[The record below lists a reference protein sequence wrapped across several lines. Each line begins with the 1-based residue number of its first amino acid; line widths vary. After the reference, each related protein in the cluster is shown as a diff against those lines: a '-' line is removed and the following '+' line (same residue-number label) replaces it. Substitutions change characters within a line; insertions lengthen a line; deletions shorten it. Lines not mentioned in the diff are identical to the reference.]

1 MILKATSSAF
11 CLLLLA
17 GTVGAQSPATASAPS
32 VMGDVRQ
39 LWRQGASYVERSA
52 TAMPDSSF
60 AFRPTASVRT
70 FGQLIGH
77 VAGTQNMICAI
88 ALGEK
93 VPAEDAIEKTATTKA
108 ALLQALKESSEY
120 CARAYAMSDASVG
133 GMVDMFGSK
142 WTKRGALML
151 NATHNFEHYGNIITY
166 MRMNGLTPPSSQA
179 Q

>member
-1 MILKATSSAF
+1 MAWP
-11 CLLLLA
+11 
-17 GTVGAQSPATASAPS
+17 GTRPNRPSDTLGAQAPAKAAAKAAAPS

-39 LWRQGASYVERSA
+39 LWRQGTSYVERSA
-52 TAMPDSSF
+52 AAMPDSAF
-60 AFRPTASVRT
+60 AFRPTPAVRT

-93 VPAEDAIEKTATTKA
+93 VPEEDAIEKVATTKA
-108 ALLQALKESSEY
+108 GLIKALGESNTY
-120 CARAYAMSDASVG
+120 CARAYAMPDAAVG
-133 GMVDMFGSK
+133 GMVELFGSK
-142 WTKRGALML
+142 STKRAALML

-166 MRMNGLTPPSSQA
+166 MRMQGLTPPSSQG